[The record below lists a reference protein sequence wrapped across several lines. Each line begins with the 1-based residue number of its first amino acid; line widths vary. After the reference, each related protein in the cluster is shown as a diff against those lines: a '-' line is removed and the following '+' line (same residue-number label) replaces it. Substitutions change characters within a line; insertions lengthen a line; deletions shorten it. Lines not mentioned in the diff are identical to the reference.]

1 MAGMFF
7 SFDGIDGVGKS
18 TQMRLFREWLEQ
30 RGNAV
35 TVCRDPGGTPLG
47 EAIRGLLLDRIDLAM
62 QPRAEML
69 LYMAARAQL
78 VDEFIRPAIE
88 QGQVVVSDRFLLAN
102 IVYQGYAGGVAVD
115 AVRAVGQ
122 IAVDGVQPRRVFLL
136 DMDVDL
142 ALSRIQRPPD
152 RMEARGRDF
161 MRRVRDGFLREAA
174 LHPEQIKVIDA
185 SRDIESVQADIR
197 QHAASCWS

>member
-1 MAGMFF
+1 
-7 SFDGIDGVGKS
+7 
-18 TQMRLFREWLEQ
+18 MRLFREWLEQ

-102 IVYQGYAGGVAVD
+102 IVYQGYAGGLVVD
-115 AVRAVGQ
+115 AVRAVGK
-122 IAVDGVQPRRVFLL
+122 IAVDGVQPRLVFLL
-136 DMDVDL
+136 DMDVDQ

-161 MRRVRDGFLREAA
+161 MQRVREGFLSEAA
-174 LHPEQIKVIDA
+174 LCPEQIKVIDA
-185 SRDIESVQADIR
+185 RRDIESVQADIR
-197 QHAASCWS
+197 RHAASCWS